1 MLELLA
7 ELLWHFTEIPFKNMP
22 HTYYIADGT
31 ENHVGKDTWNRLSKN
46 QKNIIRKDRKNASKH
61 AAAFIR
67 EKNAKFGWPKNS

>member
-1 MLELLA
+1 MS
-7 ELLWHFTEIPFKNMP
+7 

-46 QKNIIRKDRKNASKH
+46 QKNIIRMDRKNAAKH

-67 EKNAKFGWPKNS
+67 EKELRVSRLKNS